1 LHPATQMDDLD
12 FSSLLAQN
20 NLGVSQ
26 ALGGASDAPM
36 FVSPDQLNL
45 SYHDFSLD
53 INDHSPPSGAT
64 GWESTPESA
73 LVSSFS
79 TPLNLSDQIHGTGSV
94 DWSSTPLFQTFTTE
108 SDLTLPAA
116 SRSSSSSSIVPT
128 TSSLDAKIAP
138 SARRLIE
145 RSAGVSKRRKTRDV
159 SPIDLDAIKASGD
172 KKEYKKKKNT
182 EAARKSRAAKAERF
196 QHLEGEIRALA
207 STNEQ
212 QAEEI
217 QRLKALLA
225 RNGIGS

>member
-1 LHPATQMDDLD
+1 MDDLD
-12 FSSLLAQN
+12 FSNLLAQSN
-20 NLGVSQ
+20 MGGQGL
-26 ALGGASDAPM
+26 GASDAPL

-53 INDHSPPSGAT
+53 IDHSPPSGAT

-79 TPLNLSDQIHGTGSV
+79 TPLNLSEQIHGTGSV
-94 DWSSTPLFQTFTTE
+94 DWSSAPLFQTFTTE

-116 SRSSSSSSIVPT
+116 SRTSSSSSIVHP
-128 TSSLDAKIAP
+128 SGSDAK
-138 SARRLIE
+138 SSSGHRLIE

-196 QHLEGEIRALA
+196 SHLEDEINALA
-207 STNEQ
+207 SQNEQ

-217 QRLKALLA
+217 QRLKAILA
-225 RNGIGS
+225 RNGIGA